1 MDNKLTRAIL
11 EGRLLQTGF
20 RYIGVQYKKFVSIVR
35 HAWNKRL
42 QALDFKLSSPF
53 RNRYVKKQEIV
64 PNRIVFSA
72 VDNRY
77 DCNPKY
83 ITEEI
88 LRRELPYDIVWIQA
102 LPKNGLVQGYP
113 EKVRVVDRNSKAAID
128 ALATAKIWVENELK
142 FLKPYAVHKKE
153 GQYYFQ
159 TWHGSMG
166 FKKIG
171 RAHQANQRGAY
182 LRRVTAVSKL
192 CDKTT
197 DFCISNS
204 AFETN
209 VFREAYWSNV
219 PILEYGHARNDVL
232 LSHDATQLAQLR
244 EKVLTTCNVMP
255 KIPDFFDDLPE
266 LERETILAARK
277 EAMETRYIL
286 YAPTYRPGG
295 SLQCFDIDFSGVVA
309 AMRKKF
315 GGKWKVILRYHLF
328 NRKLGQKRK
337 GNSLFINAT
346 SYPDMQELL
355 AVADVGITDYSS
367 WLCDYVLTKRPA
379 FIYAVDYDDYA
390 KDRGLYY
397 PLDTTPFPIAR
408 DNTMLKEAILS
419 FDEQAYRKQ
428 CKAFLEDR
436 GCVEQGTA
444 AKQIVDKIE
453 EIMSK

>member
-1 MDNKLTRAIL
+1 MLNKIVKNLL
-11 EGRLLQTGF
+11 EGKLLQTTF
-20 RYIGVQYKKFVSIVR
+20 RYIGILFKKGSKYLKKCWKKGIKAVDF
-35 HAWNKRL
+35 RL
-42 QALDFKLSSPF
+42 SAPF
-53 RNRYVKKQEIV
+53 RNSYVKKQEIV

-88 LRRELPYDIVWIQA
+88 IRRNLPYEIVWVQKCSEKKGA
-102 LPKNGLVQGYP
+102 QGYP
-113 EKVRVVDRNSKAAID
+113 EQVRVVNRDSKDAID
-128 ALATAKIWVENELK
+128 ALATAKVWIENELK
-142 FLKPYAVHKKE
+142 FLKPYTVHKKP
-153 GQYYFQ
+153 GQYYLQ

-171 RAHQANQRGAY
+171 RAHQANQKGRF
-182 LRRVTAVSKL
+182 LRNVTIVSKR
-192 CDKTT
+192 CDDTT
-197 DFCISNS
+197 DYCISNS

-209 VFREAYWSNV
+209 VFREAYWSKA
-219 PILEYGHARNDVL
+219 PILEYGHARNDIL
-232 LSHDATQLAQLR
+232 LTQDEEQLR
-244 EKVLTTCNVMP
+244 QVKEKVLTVCGVMP
-255 KIPDFFDDLPE
+255 EMPKYFEDLPE
-266 LERETILAARK
+266 EEQQEILKKRED
-277 EAMETRYIL
+277 AMETNYIL

-295 SLQCFDIDFSGVVA
+295 SLQYFDIDFAGVVA
-309 AMRKKF
+309 AMRKRF
-315 GGKWKVILRYHLF
+315 GGKWKVILRYHLH

-337 GNSLFINAT
+337 NDAMFINAT

-408 DNTMLKEAILS
+408 DNAMLEEAILS
-419 FDEQAYRKQ
+419 FDAEKYQSE
-428 CKAFLEDR
+428 CEAFLEDK

-444 AKQIVDKIE
+444 AKRIVDKLE
-453 EIMSK
+453 ELIG